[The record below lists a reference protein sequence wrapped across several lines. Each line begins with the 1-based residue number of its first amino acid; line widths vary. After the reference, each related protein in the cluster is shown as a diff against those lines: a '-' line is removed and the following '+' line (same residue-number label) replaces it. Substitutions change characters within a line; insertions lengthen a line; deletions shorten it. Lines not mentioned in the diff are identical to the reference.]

1 MSEQEQKEEL
11 NNKLRLLKSE
21 IFSSKSKLND
31 LNKQKEEWYSKKEDL
46 KKEIRELIKGI
57 KNMKNIS
64 DSTRRNI
71 QQYKEERDNYN
82 KKVKELVEEIKKLN
96 KEKKDI
102 FSKLKIK
109 DPIRIK
115 RDIERLEESIEI
127 EAFSFDKETKIMK
140 KIKDLKKIYQESSQA
155 TELLDKIDN
164 ISKEIDNTRN
174 KAEEYHKKLIDSI
187 KGNRESFNSF
197 MELSKRI
204 SNLNKLQQDA
214 FEKFIGYKKEFAK
227 ANNMLK
233 EKLLESRVIQNKLIV
248 EKEEEKK
255 SLQERQRDIVEQK
268 IKAKKKITTEDLLA
282 FQEE

>member
-96 KEKKDI
+96 KEKKEI

-115 RDIERLEESIEI
+115 KDIERLEESIEV

-155 TELLDKIDN
+155 TELLDKIDI
-164 ISKEIDNTRN
+164 ISREIEETRR
-174 KAEEYHKKLIDSI
+174 KAQDFHNRFIDSL
-187 KGNRESFNSF
+187 KGNKESFGSF
-197 MELSKRI
+197 MDLSKKI
-204 SNLNKLQQDA
+204 SSLNKEQEEA
-214 FEKFIGYKKEFAK
+214 FEKFIGFKKEFTEL
-227 ANNMLK
+227 NNLIK
-233 EKLLESRVIQNKLIV
+233 EKLLESKIISSKLSNQKQENK
-248 EKEEEKK
+248 KK
-255 SLQERQRDIVEQK
+255 LQEKQREIVEQK
-268 IKAKKKITTEDLLA
+268 IREGKKLTTEDLIA

>member
-21 IFSSKSKLND
+21 IFSSKSKLNE
-31 LNKQKEEWYSKKEDL
+31 LNKQKEEWYSKKENL

-115 RDIERLEESIEI
+115 KDIERLEESIEV

-155 TELLDKIDN
+155 TELLDKIDI
-164 ISKEIDNTRN
+164 ISREIEETRRKAHDFHN
-174 KAEEYHKKLIDSI
+174 KFIDSL
-187 KGNRESFNSF
+187 KGNKESFGSF
-197 MELSKRI
+197 MDLSKKI
-204 SNLNKLQQDA
+204 SSLNKEQEEA
-214 FEKFIGYKKEFAK
+214 FEKFIGFKKEFTEL
-227 ANNMLK
+227 NNLIK
-233 EKLLESRVIQNKLIV
+233 EKLLESKIISSKLSNQKQENK
-248 EKEEEKK
+248 KK
-255 SLQERQRDIVEQK
+255 LQEKQREIVEQK
-268 IKAKKKITTEDLLA
+268 IREGKKLTTEDLIA

>member
-1 MSEQEQKEEL
+1 MLEEKEEQELIK
-11 NNKLRLLKSE
+11 KLKDIKSE
-21 IFSSKSKLND
+21 IYNLRTKLNE
-31 LNKQKEEWYSKKEDL
+31 LNKEKEIWYSKKESL
-46 KKEIRELIKGI
+46 KNEIKESVKNI
-57 KNMKNIS
+57 KNIKNIS
-64 DSTRRNI
+64 DNTTKTINE
-71 QQYKEERDNYN
+71 YKNGRDNYN
-82 KKVKELVEEIKKLN
+82 RKIKELIKEIKKLYE
-96 KEKKDI
+96 EKKEI